1 MIRKIILFST
11 LLFLVNSSY
20 ANELICTKQMT
31 IQIPDGP
38 KTAKEEI
45 TDVCYHEKSQT
56 FISESCKNKK
66 CLAYTENKIV
76 FVEWS
81 EYGTPGSRLCYKLG
95 GKAQI
100 VKILINKKEIK
111 TDRCYFEKDKS
122 FVDIGTLV
130 QYNGELE
137 NKLKEKL

>member
-38 KTAKEEI
+38 KTGKEENA
-45 TDVCYHEKSQT
+45 DVCYHEKSQT
-56 FISESCKNKK
+56 FISENCKNKK

-100 VKILINKKEIK
+100 VKILINTWI
-111 TDRCYFEKDKS
+111 
-122 FVDIGTLV
+122 L
-130 QYNGELE
+130 
-137 NKLKEKL
+137 LK

>member
-1 MIRKIILFST
+1 MALF
-11 LLFLVNSSY
+11 FLVNLSF
-20 ANELICTKQMT
+20 ANELLCTKQMT
-31 IQIPDGP
+31 IKIPDGP
-38 KTAKEEI
+38 KTARQET
-45 TDVCYHEKSQT
+45 TDVCHSEKSQT
-56 FISESCKNKK
+56 FMSENCKNKK

-81 EYGTPGSRLCYKLG
+81 EYGTPGSRLCYKLD

-100 VKILINKKEIK
+100 IKLTINKKEIK

-130 QYNGELE
+130 EYNSELE